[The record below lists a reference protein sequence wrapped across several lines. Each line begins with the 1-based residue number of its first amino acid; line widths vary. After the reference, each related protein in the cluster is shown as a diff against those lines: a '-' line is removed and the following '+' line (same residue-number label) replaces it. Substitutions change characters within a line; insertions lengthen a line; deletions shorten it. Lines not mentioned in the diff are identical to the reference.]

1 MYKKNLESF
10 VNKKGMTSKTKI
22 QIIASVTVLMTFGF
36 VMMMIKGIIVPCI
49 ILAIVWLCHLIYFIF
64 FVKTIAE

>member
-1 MYKKNLESF
+1 MYKRNLESF
-10 VNKKGMTSKTKI
+10 VNKKGMTTKTKVK
-22 QIIASVTVLMTFGF
+22 IITSVTVLMTFGF
-36 VMMMIKGIIVPCI
+36 VLMLIKGILVPCI